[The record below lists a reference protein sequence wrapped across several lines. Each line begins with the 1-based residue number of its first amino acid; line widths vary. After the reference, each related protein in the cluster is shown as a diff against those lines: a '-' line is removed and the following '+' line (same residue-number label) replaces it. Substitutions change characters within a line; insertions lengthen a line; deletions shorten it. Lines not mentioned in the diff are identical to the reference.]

1 MNFQH
6 YKKHGLVFVFLAATT
21 LPFSGWV
28 SRWQGFLIVIAAGFM
43 FVFAT
48 FRELDEFEIRRSPAL
63 SLSVLFSIFLWHA
76 VTQPYNTSNLLRG
89 FGYVGFG
96 VLCLIYIPEVFDQR
110 SFIWQVNRL
119 SGFVV
124 LLGLPTAVIGAYSI
138 AGLPVTPS
146 RTFFVGT
153 YFGQELIELYSVRAH
168 ILSRNAFSVLVLAGF
183 ITAVAET
190 LRDRKPISYVFLGIN
205 SVGLYLSISRA
216 AWMGAVIALILF
228 VVARHERSSSV
239 RLVVVL
245 TLASVPLMI
254 AVVIQQPLFV
264 KSINF
269 GIRSIVWEDSIQ
281 AVLAGPNLGYGL
293 YDSGVIL
300 APYTWGEYVGRTPHN
315 SLARIFLYTGVVGGL
330 AYCALLISSIV
341 RYSGDLTR
349 IEPVCLVA
357 LVLSLFV
364 KSLFQGFIIFGLN
377 STAIL
382 AAIPVGYLVSYQN
395 NN

>member
-1 MNFQH
+1 
-6 YKKHGLVFVFLAATT
+6 
-21 LPFSGWV
+21 
-28 SRWQGFLIVIAAGFM
+28 
-43 FVFAT
+43 
-48 FRELDEFEIRRSPAL
+48 
-63 SLSVLFSIFLWHA
+63 
-76 VTQPYNTSNLLRG
+76 
-89 FGYVGFG
+89 
-96 VLCLIYIPEVFDQR
+96 
-110 SFIWQVNRL
+110 
-119 SGFVV
+119 
-124 LLGLPTAVIGAYSI
+124 
-138 AGLPVTPS
+138 
-146 RTFFVGT
+146 
-153 YFGQELIELYSVRAH
+153 
-168 ILSRNAFSVLVLAGF
+168 
-183 ITAVAET
+183 
-190 LRDRKPISYVFLGIN
+190 
-205 SVGLYLSISRA
+205 
-216 AWMGAVIALILF
+216 MGAVIALILF